1 MSRLVMIHG
10 VCWGVGQS
18 TLARRLASAIGD
30 VDVLWE
36 DELPEPSIFTR
47 PEFGDVADRFHRHNH
62 QPTAGV
68 GHPEPELLEEA
79 YRRLVDT
86 VLAHQRT
93 ALMAWSVID
102 LAEDLDWARTD
113 EDALHRHALQTRAVF
128 APLNPELV
136 YLSGDLS
143 IAMRRAVAQRG
154 SDWFRRAYGQPGEAW
169 KDLERRL
176 LAEMAEAAA
185 RIDRAFDFGG
195 WFPAVTVDATAAEAD
210 DVYAVVVSELRKRGI
225 SVDT

>member
-1 MSRLVMIHG
+1 MIHG

-18 TLARRLASAIGD
+18 TLARRLANAIGD

-36 DELPEPSIFTR
+36 DELSQPSIFTR
-47 PEFGDVADRFHRHNH
+47 PEFGDVAERFHRHNR
-62 QPTAGV
+62 QPAAGV

-79 YRRLVDT
+79 YLRLVDT
-86 VLAHQRT
+86 VLAHRRT
-93 ALMAWSVID
+93 ALMAWSVMD
-102 LAEDLDWARTD
+102 LSEDLDWARAN
-113 EDALHRHALQTRAVF
+113 EDALHHHALRTRAVL
-128 APLNPELV
+128 APLDPVLV

-154 SDWFRRAYGQPGEAW
+154 YEWFTRAYGQPGEAW
-169 KDLERRL
+169 DDLERRL

-195 WFPAVTVDATAAEAD
+195 WFPAITIDAAAAEAD
-210 DVYAVVVSELRKRGI
+210 DVYSNVVSELSKRGI